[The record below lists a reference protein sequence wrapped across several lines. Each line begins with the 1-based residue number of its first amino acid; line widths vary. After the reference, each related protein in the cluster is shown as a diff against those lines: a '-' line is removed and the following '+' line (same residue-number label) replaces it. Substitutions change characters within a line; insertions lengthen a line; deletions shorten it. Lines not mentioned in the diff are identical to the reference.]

1 MGYHRQVETT
11 LRQRVLGGAV
21 PETTSSGP
29 SPELNNE
36 EIIFVEH
43 LKSMDVLGY
52 VAVTEHCI
60 QLYSHLRK
68 RNGTHLFSTK

>member
-1 MGYHRQVETT
+1 MGYHRQIETT
-11 LRQRVLGGAV
+11 LRQRVLGRAV
-21 PETTSSGP
+21 PETTSSEP

-52 VAVTEHCI
+52 AVVTEYCI

-68 RNGTHLFSTK
+68 RDETHPFSTK